1 MKSIMLAAMVAI
13 TAVTVVHAQA
23 PSDQRQPGHWEWQAP
38 RSYGPRAALPI
49 SHRVW
54 VSDHQGEA
62 SHDRAATR
70 PVNDASPSSATSKVG

>member
-13 TAVTVVHAQA
+13 TSATVAPAQA
-23 PSDQRQPGHWEWQAP
+23 HSDQRQSGHWEWQAS

-54 VSDHQGEA
+54 VPDHQGEA
-62 SHDRAATR
+62 SHDRAATQ
-70 PVNDASPSSATSKVG
+70 PVNDASPSSAKPKLG